1 MESRTLVFTDDSVP
15 VEGHFD
21 IGGGSDLLFV
31 VIAATERM
39 GHLRNVLD
47 ALKRL
52 YPKAKTVGASSD
64 EVIVPEGILKNGVVA
79 VTALLFKETTVDTVH
94 VSSCF
99 DVTEKVEKFL
109 NTKTKVMISFSE
121 AASVNGELFLDEL
134 SKISGSIPI
143 TGGVAATPTFQ
154 NTFVIEDGKI
164 YDSGAVIAFLNSKS
178 LRVYVD
184 YSFGWQAV
192 GRSFKITEAE
202 GNRVV
207 SVSGVSPARL
217 FRRYLGDDVVA
228 AMPGIG
234 SAFPFIV
241 RRDNMLIARG
251 IIGVE
256 GESFIVS
263 GNIRV
268 GDEVYIGYGNP
279 YSVLQQN
286 GLHKRLVRKI
296 PDPDAI
302 LSFYCEGRKHFLPR
316 SVVEYEERVLNSIA
330 PTCGMFTLGEFYGK
344 GRMDFLNFSSTVV
357 ALKEGE
363 PGGGR
368 VLDFPKPPKLRDLEL
383 VSEGLFHFIDVRV
396 KELENLAYYDELTGL
411 PNRNLFSGIL
421 QKSIADVS
429 SKNRSGALFFIDI
442 DNFKNINETAGH
454 SEGDEVLKEV
464 AKRLKEGLG
473 KKRTLCRLGGDEF
486 VIVAEDMED
495 RAETADFA
503 EEILHRLK
511 ERIEFGAHGYHLTAS
526 VGITF
531 FSKENS
537 DVGEILKQA
546 DIAMYRS
553 KRGGKNRW
561 SIYLESMGQDAM
573 ERYRIEQELR
583 AAIKNRELVLHYQP
597 QYDIRTG
604 RIVSVEALV
613 RWNHP
618 ERGMLFPDSFIEV
631 AESSGLIVPLGELV
645 LDMALEF
652 LSGCSCIERVAVN
665 ISSKQ
670 FNDADFFSILMR
682 LLQKHAVDPHNLE
695 LEMTESVV
703 MDDDSETTDL
713 LFSLAAEGIKLS
725 IDDFGTGYSS
735 LSYLKRMPIST
746 LKIDRSFVMDIPKD
760 ESDVAIVKS
769 IVAMARA
776 LGLNL
781 VAEGIETKEQAEFF
795 KKEGAVVA
803 QGYFYSKPVEAQ
815 KVLELIGGSEK

>member
-1 MESRTLVFTDDSVP
+1 MKSRTLVFTDSRVP
-15 VEGHFD
+15 EDGDFD
-21 IGGGSDLLFV
+21 LSPGSGTLFI
-31 VIAATERM
+31 VIAATRCRD
-39 GHLRNVLD
+39 HVQKVLN

-52 YPKAKTVGASSD
+52 YPEAKTIGASSD
-64 EVIVPEGILKNGVVA
+64 EAIAPEGILQNGAIV
-79 VTALLFKETTVDTVH
+79 VTALVFEDTSVDTVH

-99 DVTEKVEKFL
+99 EVSETVKKFL
-109 NTKTKVMISFSE
+109 NNDTKVMISFSE
-121 AASVNGELFLDEL
+121 ALSVNGELFLDEL

-143 TGGVAATPTFQ
+143 TGGAAATPTFE
-154 NTFVIEDGKI
+154 NTFVIEDEKI
-164 YDSGAVIAFLNSKS
+164 LDSGAVIAFLNSKS
-178 LRVYVD
+178 LSVFVD

-192 GRSFKITEAE
+192 GRSFKITQAE
-202 GNRVV
+202 GNRVI
-207 SVSGVSPARL
+207 SVSGVSPAEL
-217 FRRYLGDDVVA
+217 FGRYLGKEIVE

-256 GESFIVS
+256 GSSFIVS

-302 LSFYCEGRKHFLPR
+302 LSFYCEGRKLFLPR
-316 SVVEYEERVLNSIA
+316 SVVDYEERVLNSIA

-363 PGGGR
+363 PGSTKEI
-368 VLDFPKPPKLRDLEL
+368 DFPKAPKLRELEL

-396 KELENLAYYDELTGL
+396 KELENVAYYDELTGL

-429 SKNRSGALFFIDI
+429 HKNRSGALFFIDI

-464 AKRLKEGLG
+464 AKRLGEDLG
-473 KKRTLCRLGGDEF
+473 KKRTLCRFGGDEF

-495 RAETADFA
+495 RSETADFA

-511 ERIEFGAHGYHLTAS
+511 GRIEVGLHGYHLTAS
-526 VGITF
+526 IGITF
-531 FSKENS
+531 FSAQNS
-537 DVGEILKQA
+537 DQGEILKQA

-553 KRGGKNRW
+553 KRQGKNRW
-561 SIYLESMGQDAM
+561 SIYLDTMGQYAI

-597 QYDIRTG
+597 QYDIQTG
-604 RIVSVEALV
+604 HIVSVEALV

-631 AESSGLIVPLGELV
+631 AESSGLIIPLGELV
-645 LDMALEF
+645 LGMALEF
-652 LSGCSCIERVAVN
+652 LSGCNCIERVAVN

-670 FNDADFFSILMR
+670 FNDADFLSMVRR
-682 LLQKHAVDPHNLE
+682 LLKKYDLNPANLE

-703 MDDDSETTDL
+703 MDDDSETTQL
-713 LFSLAAEGIKLS
+713 LYALAEEGFTLS

-746 LKIDRSFVMDIPKD
+746 LKIDRSFVMDIPGD

-769 IVAMARA
+769 IVAMAKA

-781 VAEGIETKEQAEFF
+781 VAEGIETKEQVEFF
-795 KKEGAVVA
+795 KREGKVVA
-803 QGYFYSKPVEAQ
+803 QGYFYSRPVEAEKLQ
-815 KVLELIGGSEK
+815 KLARGES

>member
-1 MESRTLVFTDDSVP
+1 MKSRTLVFTDDRVP
-15 VEGHFD
+15 EEGHFD
-21 IGGGSDLLFV
+21 MEAGSGLLFV
-31 VIAATERM
+31 VIAATECRE
-39 GHLRNVLD
+39 HVRNVLD

-52 YPKAKTVGASSD
+52 HPKAKTVGASSD
-64 EVIVPEGILKNGVVA
+64 EAIVPEGILKNGAVA
-79 VTALLFKETTVDTVH
+79 VTALAFENSTVDTVR
-94 VSSCF
+94 VSSCLEVSETLKRF
-99 DVTEKVEKFL
+99 INGDTRL
-109 NTKTKVMISFSE
+109 MISFSE
-121 AASVNGELFLDEL
+121 AASVNGELFLEEL
-134 SKISGSIPI
+134 SKISGSTPI
-143 TGGVAATPTFQ
+143 TGGVAATPTFE
-154 NTFVIEDGKI
+154 NTFVIEGGEI
-164 YDSGAVIAFLNSKS
+164 LDSGAVIAFLNSKS
-178 LRVYVD
+178 LSIFVD

-207 SVSGVSPARL
+207 SVSGISPAEL
-217 FRRYLGDDVVA
+217 FRRYLGEEVVE

-286 GLHKRLVRKI
+286 GLHKRLVRRI

-302 LSFYCEGRKHFLPR
+302 LGFYCEGRKLFLPR

-363 PGGGR
+363 PGGAKEF
-368 VLDFPKPPKLRDLEL
+368 DFPGPPKLRDLEL

-396 KELENLAYYDELTGL
+396 KELENLAYYDELTGV
-411 PNRNLFSGIL
+411 PNRNLFSAIL
-421 QKSIADVS
+421 QKSIANVS
-429 SKNRSGALFFIDI
+429 KKDRCGALFFIDL

-454 SEGDEVLKEV
+454 SEGDEVLREV

-473 KKRTLCRLGGDEF
+473 KKRTLCRFGGDEF
-486 VIVAEDMED
+486 VIVAEDMDD
-495 RAETADFA
+495 RSDTADFA
-503 EEILHRLK
+503 QELLNRLK
-511 ERIEFGAHGYHLTAS
+511 ERIEVGAHGYHLTAS

-561 SIYLESMGQDAM
+561 SIYLESMGQDAV
-573 ERYRIEQELR
+573 ERYRVERELR
-583 AAIKNRELVLHYQP
+583 AAIRNRELVLHYQP
-597 QYDIRTG
+597 QYDIQTG

-618 ERGMLFPDSFIEV
+618 ERGLLFPDSFIEV

-652 LSGCSCIERVAVN
+652 LSGCGCVDRVAVN

-670 FNDADFFSILMR
+670 FNDSDFFSTVMR
-682 LLQKHAVDPHNLE
+682 LLKKHAVDPKNLE

-713 LFSLAAEGIKLS
+713 LFALAAEGIKLS

-746 LKIDRSFVMDIPKD
+746 LKIDRSFVMDIPED
-760 ESDVAIVKS
+760 ESDVAIVRS

-781 VAEGIETKEQAEFF
+781 VAEGIETKEQVEFF
-795 KKEGAVVA
+795 KREGEVVA
-803 QGYFYSKPVEAQ
+803 QGYYYSRPVEAE
-815 KVLELIGGSEK
+815 KVPKLAKWQE